1 LRTLQVS
8 GNLDSDNGE
17 VLNDWCLAGAGLAIK
32 SMWEVAEH
40 VREGRL
46 VSLLKDWPPIGHAIY
61 AIYPHS
67 RLMPP
72 RVRAFID
79 FLSKRYGPR
88 PDWEKL

>member
-1 LRTLQVS
+1 
-8 GNLDSDNGE
+8 
-17 VLNDWCLAGAGLAIK
+17 
-32 SMWEVAEH
+32 MWEVAEH

-46 VSLLKDWPPIGHAIY
+46 VKVLKDWPPLGHAIY

-79 FLSKRYGPR
+79 FLAKSYGPK
-88 PDWEKL
+88 PDWEKR